1 MRSNRKAR
9 LADFSA
15 VAKVVQSSIPAGAQQ
30 PVEQRRRLVAE
41 FCKLVARH
49 AHGQEIKPAP
59 QLTST
64 DVAALH
70 ELAPRLRQ
78 TLDRL
83 LAGDSEKQVAA
94 KLGLSRHTV
103 HVYVKSLHK
112 KLGVSSRS
120 ELLSRCFKKV

>member
-49 AHGQEIKPAP
+49 AHG
-59 QLTST
+59 
-64 DVAALH
+64 
-70 ELAPRLRQ
+70 
-78 TLDRL
+78 
-83 LAGDSEKQVAA
+83 
-94 KLGLSRHTV
+94 
-103 HVYVKSLHK
+103 
-112 KLGVSSRS
+112 
-120 ELLSRCFKKV
+120 